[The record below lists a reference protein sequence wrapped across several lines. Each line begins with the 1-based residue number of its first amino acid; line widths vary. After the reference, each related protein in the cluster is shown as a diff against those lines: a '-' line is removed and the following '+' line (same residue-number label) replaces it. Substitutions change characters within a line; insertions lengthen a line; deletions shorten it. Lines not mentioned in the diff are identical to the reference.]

1 MAISTRREVT
11 RQRLLD
17 AAVGLIADQ
26 GFTATTVDQI
36 AERAGVAKGTVYY
49 NFRSKA
55 ALFSTLLE
63 YGIERMASRLRE
75 AADLDVPQPPASPGP
90 TEAPYGT
97 RGGTPGPLGA
107 LESVVGAE
115 LAFIG
120 EHEAFA
126 RLLIAET
133 WRAGGDWQQ
142 AARLIRERAVGVIAE
157 ILRSAVARGDL
168 RADLD
173 TEMAASAVFGM
184 VLTVALD
191 WRALQ
196 PARPLAEIHATLMDL
211 LRGRLTG

>member
-1 MAISTRREVT
+1 MTVSARREVT

-17 AAVGLIADQ
+17 AAVVLIADQ

-55 ALFSTLLE
+55 ALFSALLE
-63 YGIERMASRLRE
+63 YGIERLASRLRE
-75 AADLDVPQPPASPGP
+75 AAGLVVSGADPEGA
-90 TEAPYGT
+90 YGT
-97 RGGTPGPLGA
+97 PDPLEA
-107 LESVVGAE
+107 LEAVVAAE

-133 WRAGGDWQQ
+133 WRAGGDWQH
-142 AARLIRERAVGVIAE
+142 AARLIRERAVGVISE
-157 ILRSAVARGDL
+157 VLRSAVTRGDL

-196 PARPLAEIHATLMDL
+196 PARPLAEIQATLMDL
-211 LRGRLTG
+211 LRGRLTT

>member
-1 MAISTRREVT
+1 MTVSARREVT

-49 NFRSKA
+49 NFGSKA
-55 ALFSTLLE
+55 ALFSALLE
-63 YGIERMASRLRE
+63 YGIERMAFRLRE
-75 AADLDVPQPPASPGP
+75 AAGLEVPGTPASAAGSG
-90 TEAPYGT
+90 EIAYGT
-97 RGGTPGPLGA
+97 PDTLEA
-107 LESVVGAE
+107 LEAVVAAE

-133 WRAGGDWQQ
+133 WRAGGDWQH
-142 AARLIRERAVGVIAE
+142 AARLIRERAVGVIADV
-157 ILRSAVARGDL
+157 LRSAVARGDL
-168 RADLD
+168 RAGLD

-191 WRALQ
+191 RHALQ
-196 PARPLAEIHATLMDL
+196 PARPLAEIQSTLMDL
-211 LRGRLTG
+211 LRGRLTA